1 MRKYKKVITVEDHS
15 ILGGLGSTISEI
27 IAENNLNTKYKI
39 HGLKSGFIDSDVPEQ
54 LEKEYQMD
62 TKSLKKIINNL

>member
-1 MRKYKKVITVEDHS
+1 MRRYKKIVTVEDHS

-39 HGLKSGFIDSDVPEQ
+39 HGLKSGFIDSDIPEV
-54 LEKEYQMD
+54 LEKKYQMD
-62 TKSLKKIINNL
+62 SESLVKIFNNL